1 MMTLL
6 HLDDPASA
14 AGGRTQYHRPAAELP
29 TAGKTR
35 APVGGGSGCPDVIAI
50 SQIGAGPPFLAQI
63 EKAVTGSP
71 MPSESCHE

>member
-6 HLDDPASA
+6 ILDAPASA
-14 AGGRTQYHRPAAELP
+14 AGGRTRHHLPAAEVP

-35 APVGGGSGCPDVIAI
+35 APVGGGSGCPDVIAM
-50 SQIGAGPPFLAQI
+50 SQIGAGPRLAQF
-63 EKAVTGSP
+63 EKATTESP